1 MDTPDQTSE
10 GGSNRDKLISDLK
23 LVLKDAEELLRST
36 GQQMGAGYQSARA
49 KFGSTLESAKGNFDT
64 VQTRVTTGSKD
75 AMAST
80 DRYVQANPWQ
90 AVGIGALAGL
100 VIGILVSRR

>member
-10 GGSNRDKLISDLK
+10 GGSSRDKLISDLK

-36 GQQMGAGYQSARA
+36 GQQMGSRYQSARE
-49 KFGSTLESAKGNFDT
+49 KFGSTLDSTKNNLGT

-75 AMAST
+75 AMATT

-100 VIGILVSRR
+100 LIGILVARK